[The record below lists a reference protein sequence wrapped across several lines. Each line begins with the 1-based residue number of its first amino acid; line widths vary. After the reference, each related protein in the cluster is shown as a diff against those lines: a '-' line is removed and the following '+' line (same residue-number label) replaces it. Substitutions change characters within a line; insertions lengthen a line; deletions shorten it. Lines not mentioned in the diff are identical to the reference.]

1 MKLALKLVAV
11 CLLAMILITAFS
23 SYFMARREYRLVKE
37 AQEENAQRVA
47 GLIRES
53 LELAYN
59 SEGNQ
64 GIVKVIKTHT
74 VESGETKYR
83 WVWFDVSVSDSNRPS
98 APMPSLKK
106 ILEGKMDSVVSQREG
121 ANQLLTYYPLD
132 VTDAA
137 TGKSRKGALEATGS
151 LARAEQE
158 AWDTTK
164 KGLIAIVAMIAFCLA
179 FIAWAGLR
187 FIGRPLKLLTDQTK
201 LIGEGV
207 YDRPIQW
214 HRKDEFGELALALNS
229 MSEKI
234 SRQRQ
239 QLRHVDQLK
248 TVGRL
253 AAGVAHEM
261 GTPLNVIS
269 GRAGLIQSG
278 KLSQQEMDESA
289 AAIQSEANR
298 IAGIV
303 RQLMDF
309 ARLNSPQKNSKDLRI
324 VVDRTIELLR
334 TIAEKHS
341 VKIETS
347 LSEQAPFTAF
357 IDESRIQQVLTN
369 IIMNAIQAMPTG
381 GHVEIALSNV
391 DRGLALR
398 ENARESAE
406 LHNHAANQF
415 VLIEIRDD
423 GPGMDEAMCDQIFD
437 PFYTTKD
444 VGHGT
449 GLGLSIAQ
457 GIIEEHGGEI
467 TVESHVGAG
476 TTFRIW
482 LPKTNR
488 SFDKPANNENSS
500 SEQAAHE

>member
-1 MKLALKLVAV
+1 MKLALKLVVV
-11 CLLAMILITAFS
+11 CLVAMILITAVT
-23 SYFMARREYRLVKE
+23 SYFIAQREYRLVKE
-37 AQEENAQRVA
+37 AQEANAQRVA

-59 SEGNQ
+59 SEGNP
-64 GIVKVIKTHT
+64 GIVKVIKTYT
-74 VESGETKYR
+74 VDSGEVKYR
-83 WVWFDVSVSDSNRPS
+83 WVWFDVSVSDVNRPS

-106 ILEGKMDSVVSQREG
+106 IMEGKMDSIVSEREG
-121 ANQLLTYYPLD
+121 ANELLTYCPLEVHD
-132 VTDAA
+132 EA
-137 TGKSRKGALEATGS
+137 TGKPRKGAVEVSGS

-164 KGLIAIVAMIAFCLA
+164 KGLIAIVSMIVFCLA

-201 LIGEGV
+201 LIGEGI
-207 YDRPIQW
+207 YDQPVRW
-214 HRKDEFGELALALNS
+214 HRNDEFGELAQALNS

-234 SRQRQ
+234 SKQRQ

-269 GRAGLIQSG
+269 GRAGLMRSG
-278 KLSQQEMDESA
+278 KLTPQEMDESA
-289 AAIQSEANR
+289 TAIQSEANR

-309 ARLNSPQKNSKDLRI
+309 ARLNSPQKVSTDLRI

-334 TIAEKHS
+334 TIAEKNS
-341 VKIETS
+341 VTMES
-347 LSEQAPFTAF
+347 SRSEQTPFTAF

-369 IIMNAIQAMPTG
+369 IIMNAIQAMPAG
-381 GHVEIALSNV
+381 GRVDVVLSNV
-391 DRGLALR
+391 DQVFSLP
-398 ENARESAE
+398 ESADE
-406 LHNHAANQF
+406 FEASDTDAKHF
-415 VLIEIRDD
+415 VLIEIRDN
-423 GPGMDEAMCDQIFD
+423 GPGMDETMCDQIFE
-437 PFYTTKD
+437 PFFTTKD
-444 VGHGT
+444 AGQGT
-449 GLGLSIAQ
+449 GLGLSIAH

-467 TVESHVGAG
+467 TVESQLGAG

-482 LPKTNR
+482 LPKSNPALVTSVNNR
-488 SFDKPANNENSS
+488 NSS
-500 SEQAAHE
+500 TEQTADE